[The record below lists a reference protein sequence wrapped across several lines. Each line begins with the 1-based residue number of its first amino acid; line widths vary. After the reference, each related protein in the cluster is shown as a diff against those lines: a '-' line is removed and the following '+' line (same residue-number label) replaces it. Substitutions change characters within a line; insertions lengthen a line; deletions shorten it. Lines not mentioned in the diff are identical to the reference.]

1 MADNFGDAIQ
11 KWYDQ
16 LESAM
21 TFSASERGE
30 ITAAGAKAYEQVLR
44 EMTPK
49 SGIDYSKGGKRAG
62 HASKK
67 KRDHLA
73 NQYVYKAGYT
83 ADNLHTGDTDVG
95 QSDHYFDFL
104 ARLVNDGQKVM
115 SDKEVRNMHFKDKAQ
130 EAAKERVFAAM
141 QAKYMEIIGGDGE

>member
-21 TFSASERGE
+21 TLSASERGE
-30 ITAAGAKAYEQVLR
+30 ITAAGAAAFTEVLK

-73 NQYVYKAGYT
+73 NQYTYKSGYT

-95 QSDHYFDFL
+95 QTDHYFDFL

-115 SDKEVRNMHFKDKAQ
+115 SPKEIQNMHFVDKAQ
-130 EAAKERVFAAM
+130 EAAKERVFSAM
-141 QAKYMEIIGGDGE
+141 QAKYMEIIRGDGE